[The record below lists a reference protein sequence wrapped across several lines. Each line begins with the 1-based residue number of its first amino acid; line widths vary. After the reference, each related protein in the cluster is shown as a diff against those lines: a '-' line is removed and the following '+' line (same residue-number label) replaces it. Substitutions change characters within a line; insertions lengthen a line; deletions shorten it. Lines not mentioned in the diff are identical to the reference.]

1 LRLGPFAELTRQ
13 ELGAQ
18 SRYLD
23 GNAGLM
29 CSAATKKQL
38 NLLSADSADSAYVS
52 RMRRARTY
60 NIDIV
65 EVRAKLCREP
75 GNGLSCS

>member
-1 LRLGPFAELTRQ
+1 
-13 ELGAQ
+13 
-18 SRYLD
+18 
-23 GNAGLM
+23 M

-38 NLLSADSADSAYVS
+38 NLLSMDSADSAAAS
-52 RMRRARTY
+52 RKRRAGNY
-60 NIDIV
+60 NIDVV

>member
-1 LRLGPFAELTRQ
+1 
-13 ELGAQ
+13 
-18 SRYLD
+18 
-23 GNAGLM
+23 M